1 MGGANVR
8 DRTLTNE
15 RGDRMEAGPNRRAPG
30 RSWPEG
36 YGDGL
41 GALLRLLWDAW
52 GIEGGARA
60 VAAAAPQV
68 NGLLRLIF
76 GSGG

>member
-1 MGGANVR
+1 MR

-15 RGDRMEAGPNRRAPG
+15 RGDLIEAGSNCRAPG
-30 RSWPEG
+30 RNWPEG
-36 YGDGL
+36 CGVGL
-41 GALLRLLWDAW
+41 GALLRPLWDAW

-68 NGLLRLIF
+68 NGL
-76 GSGG
+76 